1 MLYLGIDLHLRQM
14 TISLRNAGGDVLL
27 RRQVSTRWP
36 KLEEFREQLR
46 QVAPGDEKY
55 VAILEVCGFHD
66 WLVKWLHQDAR
77 CQLVLVV
84 QPLGRS
90 ATKTDRRNAHALSE
104 LLWINRERLLR
115 GDRVHG
121 MRTVHVPG
129 EEQMADRRLTSMR
142 ERLVRR
148 RTQTINQ
155 IHKILRRQNRE
166 WDRPTKTFQTQKS
179 GRVVDE
185 AGTGADGS
193 PPAQPVARAVE
204 AMGRAIVKVDAQMA
218 QRWLANRD
226 AQLLATIPGVNM
238 YIALAIASRVAPI
251 ERFPHGRSLANF
263 LGLTPGCRSSGET
276 ERMGSIT
283 KMGSRLVRFLLG
295 QVVLHLLRRDGT
307 VRAWYQRIKRRRG
320 TNMARVA
327 LMRRTVTIM
336 WRMLTTR
343 EAWRPGSANAGA
355 EAAEV
360 PRKVR
365 PRRGRRTVWSAL
377 SQAAPHA
384 ESTGSSSLL
393 TSEEVTPCQ
402 A

>member
-1 MLYLGIDLHLRQM
+1 
-14 TISLRNAGGDVLL
+14 
-27 RRQVSTRWP
+27 
-36 KLEEFREQLR
+36 
-46 QVAPGDEKY
+46 
-55 VAILEVCGFHD
+55 
-66 WLVKWLHQDAR
+66 
-77 CQLVLVV
+77 
-84 QPLGRS
+84 
-90 ATKTDRRNAHALSE
+90 
-104 LLWINRERLLR
+104 
-115 GDRVHG
+115 
-121 MRTVHVPG
+121 
-129 EEQMADRRLTSMR
+129 
-142 ERLVRR
+142 
-148 RTQTINQ
+148 
-155 IHKILRRQNRE
+155 
-166 WDRPTKTFQTQKS
+166 
-179 GRVVDE
+179 
-185 AGTGADGS
+185 
-193 PPAQPVARAVE
+193 
-204 AMGRAIVKVDAQMA
+204 
-218 QRWLANRD
+218 
-226 AQLLATIPGVNM
+226 M

-320 TNMARVA
+320 TNIARVA